1 MEFQGLHLPLSC
13 KPQHRETSTVPSRR
27 KFTLASTRNARE
39 RMQGRS
45 QTKYDGGATEL
56 QPTCLKANLHAI
68 R

>member
-1 MEFQGLHLPLSC
+1 MGIITRVLWTKGKSIKFLRSIGDGYCLNFWNTKQLQGC
-13 KPQHRETSTVPSRR
+13 T
-27 KFTLASTRNARE
+27 
-39 RMQGRS
+39 QGRS